1 MRDLFKWAFIFFIMA
16 SGVVRADPLYANS
29 QVFFSSEV
37 QLDKE
42 FIRLI
47 DQETKSIEFAVFHFS
62 HYPIADAL
70 LKAYR
75 RGVEI
80 TLVVDTCSIKK
91 RSAVQKLIKAGIPV
105 QVWHPP
111 EGDKKRGRILMH
123 HKFCLF
129 GEEKVWS
136 GSCNFTRALG
146 SSHRENALVVLDRNI
161 VESYKKEFKNLLESS
176 VATSFEKQTVK

>member
-1 MRDLFKWAFIFFIMA
+1 MRHLFNWAFVFFSIG
-16 SGVVRADPLYANS
+16 SPIGHADTHYQNS
-29 QVFFSSEV
+29 EVFFSSEV

-47 DQETKSIEFAVFHFS
+47 DQEKKSIEFAVFHFS

-70 LKAYR
+70 LRAYR

-80 TLVVDTCSIKK
+80 TLVVDTCSMKK
-91 RSAVQKLIKAGIPV
+91 RSALQKLIKAGIPV

-129 GEEKVWS
+129 GEERVWS

-146 SSHRENALVVLDRNI
+146 SSHRENALLVSDRDI
-161 VESYKKEFKNLLESS
+161 VESYKKEFKNLLASS
-176 VATSFEKQTVK
+176 ISIPFEKETVK

>member
-1 MRDLFKWAFIFFIMA
+1 MP
-16 SGVVRADPLYANS
+16 VS

-47 DQETKSIEFAVFHFS
+47 DQEQKSIHFAVFHFA
-62 HYPIADAL
+62 HYPIAEAL
-70 LKAYR
+70 LRARR

-80 TLVVDTCSIKK
+80 TLVVDSCSAKK
-91 RSAVQKLIKAGIPV
+91 RSAVQKLIKADIPV
-105 QVWHPP
+105 YVWHP
-111 EGDKKRGRILMH
+111 EESDKKKRGRILMH

-129 GEEKVWS
+129 GEERVWS

-146 SSHRENALVVLDRNI
+146 SSHRENALLVADGKI
-161 VESYKKEFKNLLESS
+161 IESYKKEFKNLLESAIQLPC
-176 VATSFEKQTVK
+176 ATEMAK